1 MSMLGR
7 LMGKVTGTVKQAERG
22 DHAAH
27 GTGDRNVGGRVGGTT
42 APSTSTAP
50 ATSTAPT
57 TPVPPQLPIDDDGN
71 DARNLGG

>member
-22 DHAAH
+22 DHGAH
-27 GTGDRNVGGRVGGTT
+27 GTGDRNVGGRVGGTA
-42 APSTSTAP
+42 APSA
-50 ATSTAPT
+50 
-57 TPVPPQLPIDDDGN
+57 PVPPELPLDDDGT